1 MSDIQNTSLIL
12 EGGTFRTLFT
22 AGVLDVFIDE
32 KIELPYIVA
41 ISAGAINACS
51 YVAGQKERTLRI
63 LSTYRHDKRYMGI
76 GNFLKE
82 RSYFGL
88 DFAYNVLPN
97 ELDIFDWEKYRKFGG
112 KLEFGVT
119 NAHTGEVEY
128 MNALEMDTRCTM
140 LQATCALPVL
150 FPEIKVNGV
159 PYYDGGLSDPIPVK
173 QAEKQGYDKHIFV
186 LTRPEGY
193 RKEMDGKSK
202 WVMKFFARKYPKLAL
217 AMASRAE
224 RYNETLSYI
233 ESLEK
238 EGRAFIFRPDHAL
251 NSFEK
256 HIPTMHQNYKMG
268 YEQAQNRM
276 DELKAFLNQ
285 KTLSY
290 S

>member
-1 MSDIQNTSLIL
+1 MSAIQNTSLIL

-22 AGVLDVFIDE
+22 AGVLDTFIDE

-76 GNFLKE
+76 GNFLRE

-97 ELDIFDWEKYRKFGG
+97 ELDPFDWEKYRSFNGQ
-112 KLEFGVT
+112 LEFGVT
-119 NAHTGEVEY
+119 NALTGQVEY
-128 MNALEMDTRCTM
+128 LNALEMDTRCNM

-150 FPEIKVNGV
+150 FPEINVNGI

-202 WVMKFFARKYPKLAL
+202 WVMKLFARKYPKLAL
-217 AMASRAE
+217 AMAHRVEA
-224 RYNETLSYI
+224 YNQTLAYV

-256 HIPTMHQNYKMG
+256 HVPTMNQNYQMG
-268 YEQAQNRM
+268 YTQSRNRL
-276 DELKAFLNQ
+276 DELVTFLGI
-285 KTLSY
+285 
-290 S
+290 

>member
-1 MSDIQNTSLIL
+1 MSGIQNTSLIL

-22 AGVLDVFIDE
+22 AGVLDAFIDE

-97 ELDIFDWEKYRKFGG
+97 ELDLFDWERYRNFNGQ
-112 KLEFGVT
+112 LEFGVT
-119 NAHTGEVEY
+119 NALTGQVEY
-128 MNALEMDTRCTM
+128 LNALEMDKCCNM

-150 FPEIKVNGV
+150 FPEINVNGI

-186 LTRPEGY
+186 LTRPHGY
-193 RKEMDGKSK
+193 RKEMDKKST
-202 WVMKFFARKYPKLAL
+202 WVMKLFARKYPKLAL
-217 AMASRAE
+217 AMANRVEA
-224 RYNETLSYI
+224 YNQTLAYV

-238 EGRAFIFRPDHAL
+238 EGRAFIFRPDYAL

-256 HIPTMHQNYKMG
+256 HIPTMNNNYQMG
-268 YEQAQNRM
+268 YQQGNKRL
-276 DELKAFLNQ
+276 DELITFLNH
-285 KTLSY
+285 
-290 S
+290 

>member
-1 MSDIQNTSLIL
+1 MSAIQNTSLIL

-22 AGVLDVFIDE
+22 AGVLDTFIDE

-76 GNFLKE
+76 GNFFRE

-97 ELDIFDWEKYRKFGG
+97 ELDLFDWEKYRSFNGQ
-112 KLEFGVT
+112 LEFGVT
-119 NAHTGEVEY
+119 NALTGQVEY
-128 MNALEMDTRCTM
+128 LNALEMDTRCNM

-150 FPEIKVNGV
+150 FPEINVNGI
-159 PYYDGGLSDPIPVK
+159 PYFDGGLSDPIPVK

-202 WVMKFFARKYPKLAL
+202 WVMKLFARKYPKLAL
-217 AMASRAE
+217 AMAQRVEA
-224 RYNETLSYI
+224 YNQTLAYV

-256 HIPTMHQNYKMG
+256 HVPTMNQNYQMG
-268 YEQAQNRM
+268 YTQSRNRL
-276 DELKAFLNQ
+276 DELVTFLGI
-285 KTLSY
+285 
-290 S
+290 

>member
-1 MSDIQNTSLIL
+1 MSAIQNTSLIL

-22 AGVLDVFIDE
+22 AGVLDTFIDE

-76 GNFLKE
+76 GNFFRE

-97 ELDIFDWEKYRKFGG
+97 ELDLFDWEKYRSFNGQ
-112 KLEFGVT
+112 LEFGVT
-119 NAHTGEVEY
+119 NALTGQVEY
-128 MNALEMDTRCTM
+128 LNALEMDTRCNM

-150 FPEIKVNGV
+150 FPEINVNGI

-202 WVMKFFARKYPKLAL
+202 WVMKLFARKYPKLAL
-217 AMASRAE
+217 AMAQRVEA
-224 RYNETLSYI
+224 YNQTLAYV

-256 HIPTMHQNYKMG
+256 HVPTMNQNYQMG
-268 YEQAQNRM
+268 YTQSRNRL
-276 DELKAFLNQ
+276 DELVTFLGI
-285 KTLSY
+285 
-290 S
+290 

>member
-1 MSDIQNTSLIL
+1 MSAIQNTSLIL

-22 AGVLDVFIDE
+22 AGVLDTFIDE
-32 KIELPYIVA
+32 KIELSYIVA

-76 GNFLKE
+76 SNFFRE

-97 ELDIFDWEKYRKFGG
+97 ELDLFDWEKYRSFNGQ
-112 KLEFGVT
+112 LEFGVT
-119 NAHTGEVEY
+119 NALTGQVEY
-128 MNALEMDTRCTM
+128 LNALEMDTRCNM

-150 FPEIKVNGV
+150 FPEINVNGI

-202 WVMKFFARKYPKLAL
+202 WVMKLFARKYPKLAL
-217 AMASRAE
+217 AMAHRVEA
-224 RYNETLSYI
+224 YNQTLAYV

-256 HIPTMHQNYKMG
+256 HVPTMNQNYQMG
-268 YEQAQNRM
+268 YTQSRNRL
-276 DELKAFLNQ
+276 DELVTFLGI
-285 KTLSY
+285 
-290 S
+290 

>member
-1 MSDIQNTSLIL
+1 MSTIQNTSLIL

-22 AGVLDVFIDE
+22 SGVLDTFIDE

-76 GNFLKE
+76 GNFLRE

-97 ELDIFDWEKYRKFGG
+97 ELDLFDWEKYRSFNGQ
-112 KLEFGVT
+112 LEFGVT
-119 NAHTGEVEY
+119 NALTGQVEY
-128 MNALEMDTRCTM
+128 LNALEMDTRCNM

-150 FPEIKVNGV
+150 FPEINVNGI

-202 WVMKFFARKYPKLAL
+202 WVMKLFARKYPKLAL
-217 AMASRAE
+217 AMAHRVEA
-224 RYNETLSYI
+224 YNQTLAYV

-256 HIPTMHQNYKMG
+256 HVPTMNQNYQMG
-268 YEQAQNRM
+268 YTQSRNRL
-276 DELKAFLNQ
+276 DELVTFLGI
-285 KTLSY
+285 
-290 S
+290 